1 MIAMIFST
9 VSQNMGKVTTTLTVS
24 NWVDEVLA
32 ERGFIPNDRVRS
44 LTLENVLVDT
54 GASRLCLPK
63 GVIES
68 LGLKC
73 VGENDAKTAP
83 GPTKFR
89 VFAGVKLTVAG
100 REGRYDCVE
109 LPEGTD
115 PLLGLIPLE
124 DLGLEPDLQNQQL
137 RVLPIEGKDTYLMVF

>member
-1 MIAMIFST
+1 MIST
-9 VSQNMGKVTTTLTVS
+9 ANQNMGKVTTTLTVT

-32 ERGFIPNDRVRS
+32 ERGFIPIDQVRS
-44 LTLENVLVDT
+44 LTLKDVLVDT

-63 GVIES
+63 EVIQA

-73 VGENDAKTAP
+73 IGENDVKTAL
-83 GPTKFR
+83 GIAKIRMFE
-89 VFAGVKLTVAG
+89 GVKLSVAG
-100 REGRYDCVE
+100 REGQYNCIE

-124 DLGLEPDLQNQQL
+124 DLGLEPDLQNQIL
-137 RVLPIEGKDTYLMVF
+137 RVLPIEGKETYLMVL